1 MGEPNA
7 ATGRSNHADRN
18 TSRVVAAGVA
28 LGVAVLTG
36 ALSWPAS
43 GLTLAADS
51 SDDEIL
57 ATGARIYRDHCA
69 SCHGA
74 GLEGQ
79 PDWQRQLPD
88 GGFPAP
94 PHDADGHTWHHSDQL
109 LFEITKFG
117 GQALAPPG
125 FKSNMPAFGDQLSDR
140 DIRAVLAFIKSRWPE
155 EIRRRQLEISRTNQ

>member
-1 MGEPNA
+1 MGGLTT
-7 ATGRSNHADRN
+7 ATGRAHDAVRN
-18 TSRVVAAGVA
+18 TRSAIAAGVTA
-28 LGVAVLTG
+28 AVVALTG
-36 ALSWPAS
+36 VLSWPAS
-43 GLTLAADS
+43 GLALAADP
-51 SDDEIL
+51 SDEEIV
-57 ATGARIYRDHCA
+57 AAGETIYRDHCA

-74 GLEGQ
+74 DLEGQ
-79 PDWQRQLPD
+79 PDWQQQLPD

-125 FKSNMPAFGDQLSDR
+125 FKSNMPAFGDRLSDP

-155 EIRRRQLEISRTNQ
+155 EIRRRQLEITRTNE